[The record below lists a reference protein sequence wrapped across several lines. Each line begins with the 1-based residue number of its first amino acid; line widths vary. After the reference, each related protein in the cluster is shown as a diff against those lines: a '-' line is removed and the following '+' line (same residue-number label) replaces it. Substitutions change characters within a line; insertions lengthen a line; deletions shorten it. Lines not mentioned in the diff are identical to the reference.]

1 MVCWTSVASVF
12 ADCPVAL
19 WALAIAS
26 VLDCSQSSV
35 SWARTFVLF
44 FLRGVKGIV
53 PYKLPCFKMLTV
65 VLFSQKQ
72 IKFVKLPCQGSPA
85 LAILQS
91 PSCRILL
98 CICSF
103 PHPFQNY
110 IKILFVSPK
119 ALFFLQRNISG
130 IDRGRINELRFT
142 MWTTSNWDMLKNM

>member
-1 MVCWTSVASVF
+1 MASVF

-44 FLRGVKGIV
+44 VLRGVKGIV
-53 PYKLPCFKMLTV
+53 PYKLPCFKMLTF

-85 LAILQS
+85 LAILQGVPVVGFYS
-91 PSCRILL
+91 AFVP
-98 CICSF
+98 F
-103 PHPFQNY
+103 PIHS
-110 IKILFVSPK
+110 K
-119 ALFFLQRNISG
+119 
-130 IDRGRINELRFT
+130 
-142 MWTTSNWDMLKNM
+142 MM